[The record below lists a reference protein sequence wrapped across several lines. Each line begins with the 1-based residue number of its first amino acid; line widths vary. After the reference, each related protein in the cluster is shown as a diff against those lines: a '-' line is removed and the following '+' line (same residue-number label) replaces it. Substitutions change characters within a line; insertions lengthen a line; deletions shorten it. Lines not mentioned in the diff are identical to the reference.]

1 MSVKMVNVNR
11 KPVVYREAVA
21 AGEIR
26 LKPETIQRI
35 RRGDVEKGDPKQIAM
50 IAGIQGAKLTSR
62 LLPLCHPLGLESV
75 EIDVKVKDSAVEV
88 QARVVAEAKTGVEM
102 EALTAVS
109 AALLTVWDVV
119 KMYEK
124 TSDGQYPNTQITN
137 IRVLRKVKHGSSPRE
152 A

>member
-1 MSVKMVNVNR
+1 MSIKMVNIHR
-11 KPVVYREAVA
+11 KPVVYRQAVA

-26 LKPETIQRI
+26 LRPQTVERI
-35 RRGDVEKGDPKQIAM
+35 RRGNVEKGDPKQIAI
-50 IAGIQGAKLTSR
+50 IAGIQGAKMTPR

-75 EIDVKVKDSAVEV
+75 EVDVKLKDSVIEV
-88 QARVVAEAKTGVEM
+88 QAKVVAEAKTGVEM

-124 TSDGQYPNTQITN
+124 TPDGQYPHTQISN
-137 IRVLRKVKHGSSPRE
+137 IRVLRKVKHEPSSRE